1 MSINYGLGE
10 KGCVFLLLLAKLHF
24 EIFMGFQPSFSPLFS
39 LFRQAAEA
47 NIPCSEKACDPLICF
62 QNINPLGL
70 PWWLRWY
77 SICLQR
83 GRLRFDSW
91 VGKIPWRRK
100 WQPTP
105 VLLPGKSH
113 GRRSIVG
120 YSPWGHKESDT
131 TKQLHSLTQTH

>member
-100 WQPTP
+100 WQPHSSILARRIPWTE
-105 VLLPGKSH
+105 KSGRLHTGH
-113 GRRSIVG
+113 GVAKCRTRLSN
-120 YSPWGHKESDT
+120 
-131 TKQLHSLTQTH
+131 